1 MPFLVFAALLVAT
14 GLLRVGEVVVSWRR
28 QAARSEAVV
37 AEGPLFPAMA
47 LLHGALIALPLVEV
61 VALERPFVPWL
72 AALSGG
78 LLVVATVLRVWTLST
93 LGRAWN
99 VRVVR
104 PEEQQVVTAGPYR
117 WIRHPNY
124 LCVVLE
130 IAALP
135 LFHTAVL
142 SAVALTLWNAAVLAV
157 RIRNEEAVLSRIPA
171 WRDAFTGRARL
182 FPGLF

>member
-1 MPFLVFAALLVAT
+1 MAFAVFVGLLVAT
-14 GLLRVGEVVVSWRR
+14 GLLRVGEVLVSWRR
-28 QAARSEAVV
+28 QAARAEAVV
-37 AEGPLFPAMA
+37 AEGALFPAMA

-61 VALERPFVPWL
+61 VVLHRPFLGWL
-72 AALSGG
+72 AAGS
-78 LLVVATVLRVWTLST
+78 VATLSLATALRVWTLST

-104 PEEQQVVTAGPYR
+104 PEEQQVVTSGPYR
-117 WIRHPNY
+117 FVRHPNY

-142 SAVALTLWNAAVLAV
+142 SAVVLSAWNAAVLVV
-157 RIRNEEAVLSRIPA
+157 RIRNEEAVLSRLPA
-171 WRDAFTGRARL
+171 WREAFAGRARL
-182 FPGLF
+182 VPFLF

>member
-1 MPFLVFAALLVAT
+1 MAFLVFVGLLVVT
-14 GLLRVGEVVVSWRR
+14 GLLRVGEVLVSWRR
-28 QAARSEAVV
+28 QAARADAVV

-47 LLHGALIALPLVEV
+47 LLHAALIVLPMAEVEALQ
-61 VALERPFVPWL
+61 RPFLPWL
-72 AALSGG
+72 AGLSAA
-78 LLVVATVLRVWTLST
+78 LLVAATALRVWTLST

-104 PEEQQVVTAGPYR
+104 PEEQQVVTSGPYR

-130 IAALP
+130 IVALP

-142 SAVALTLWNAAVLAV
+142 SAIALTLWNAAVLVV

-171 WRDAFTGRARL
+171 WRDAFSSRSRL
-182 FPGLF
+182 IPYVF